1 MAKGCHLYNPG
12 SLGEYPASGSSE
24 RKVKLDGLWQEKE
37 KEKLPIPIVFRVDF
51 LQVKFSEE
59 CRFTKKWNLEVEI

>member
-12 SLGEYPASGSSE
+12 SLGEYPTSGSSE

-51 LQVKFSEE
+51 L
-59 CRFTKKWNLEVEI
+59 